1 MRPSAGIIV
10 PYFWSVGSIGAGRPH
25 KTHLLNL
32 EDITGNDLRGVNL
45 KETTVTENNSL
56 ESERL
61 LELVDNGT
69 SLEFLDETNRRV
81 KQQKRANDTEIDP
94 VLETRSKNG
103 SSLVSGR
110 KMSVQSSNDISG
122 AITITKKR

>member
-1 MRPSAGIIV
+1 MVPCSGQQRSNWAGV
-10 PYFWSVGSIGAGRPH
+10 DH

-32 EDITGNDLRGVNL
+32 EDITGNDIRGVDL
-45 KETTVTENNSL
+45 EETTVTENNSL

-69 SLEFLDETNRRV
+69 GLVFLDETDSRV
-81 KQQKRANDTEIDP
+81 KQQKRADDTEIDP
-94 VLETRSKNG
+94 VLETRSKHG

-110 KMSVQSSNDISG
+110 KMSVQ
-122 AITITKKR
+122 